1 VHAVVSVLRFV
12 PTREVS
18 MVMRT
23 SRRPGFTL
31 IELLVVIAIIAILI
45 GLLLPAVQKVRE
57 AAARTQC
64 VNNMKQI
71 TLAAHSYESA
81 YGVLPPGHNI
91 NGVGPIVLLLPF
103 MEQQAIYDQMAIDGI
118 PSTVYWVTTAP
129 YQGQILTPAKNSI
142 KTLQCPSAPY
152 DRQSATGAAIG
163 VYYGTIGLDWTPNN
177 TSFANTH
184 LGFGGATA
192 AALGKTNY
200 LGVAGDWRYGNG
212 YNGVFYYGAKLAIN
226 RITDGSSNT
235 FMFGETCGGKFLS
248 TTTPSYFF
256 SYTCSALFTAFGVA
270 SGPTDANAGGLF
282 GSAHPSIIN
291 FSFAD
296 GSIRALKNP
305 TFYNSAAGFPLFA
318 ALAGIGD
325 GQIVS
330 FD

>member
-1 VHAVVSVLRFV
+1 
-12 PTREVS
+12 

-64 VNNMKQI
+64 VNNMKQV

-81 YGVLPPGHNI
+81 FGVLPPGHTI
-91 NGVGPIVLLLPF
+91 PGLGPIVLLLPF
-103 MEQQAIYDQMAIDGI
+103 MEQQAIYDQMAPDTI
-118 PSTVYWVTTAP
+118 PTNLPPTTGYWATNAP

-152 DRQSATGAAIG
+152 DRQSATSAGIG
-163 VYYGTIGLDWTPNN
+163 VYYGTSGLDFSPQIPSAYYNR
-177 TSFANTH
+177 H
-184 LGFGGATA
+184 LGFGAPTA
-192 AALGKTNY
+192 GQMGKTNY
-200 LGVAGDWRYGNG
+200 VGVAGDWRYGAG
-212 YNGVFYYGAKLAIN
+212 YNGVFYYGGKLAIG
-226 RITDGSSNT
+226 RIQDGSSNT
-235 FMFGETCGGKFLS
+235 FMFGETCGGMFVT
-248 TTTPSYFF
+248 TTTPTWFF
-256 SYTCSALFTAFGVA
+256 SYTTSALFTAFGVA
-270 SGPTDANAGGLF
+270 TGPTDANAGGLF

-305 TFYNSAAGFPLFA
+305 SQYNGASFPLFA
-318 ALAGIGD
+318 ALGGVGD